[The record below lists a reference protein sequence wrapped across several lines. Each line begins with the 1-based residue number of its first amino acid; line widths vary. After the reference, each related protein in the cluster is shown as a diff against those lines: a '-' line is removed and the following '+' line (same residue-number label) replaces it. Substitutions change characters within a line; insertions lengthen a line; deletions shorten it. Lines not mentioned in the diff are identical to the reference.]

1 MKWNCGWAW
10 VAGMCLASLLSAQG
24 QQPRSVN
31 VTGAEAAPATSM
43 MAHDNRIAVPRLIKF
58 NGTLTDFGGNPLNG
72 AAEVTFT
79 LYKQE
84 ADTEPVWTETQSVQ
98 CDSKGNYTVLLG
110 STQSEGLPVELF
122 ASSEAHWLG
131 VEVQGQPQPPRTL
144 LVSVPYALR
153 AVEAEKLG
161 GKSLSDFVLSENLGD
176 QVRQV
181 IETQS
186 AAQPAPVSTS
196 QPQAAG
202 GNGLPQSSAPN
213 PPTVF
218 SGSNTSQIVLV
229 QQKGSG
235 AGLVSLTTQNVA
247 LSGHS
252 AGGTGSTGVL
262 GQTGGTSSNG
272 VAGIAMS
279 TSTSTNQNGVY
290 GQNDGGG
297 AGVAGISNSTS
308 AVGVYG
314 QSPGFAGIY
323 GQGTGYA
330 GIYGQGSGYA
340 GVFGSNTSTS
350 GYATGV
356 AGDGSPS
363 PNGSGVT
370 GTSNMWVGVG
380 GQASATSGIP
390 AYGVWGNSLSSDGV
404 AIAGFEDATTGPTV
418 GVYGADASSGGVGVS
433 GYASSASGGTAGV
446 VGQVLSPNGTAG
458 VFINLA
464 GQGLLLQGISATSTV
479 FTVDASGNLTI
490 SGNLIVNG
498 TKSSTAKLQDG
509 REVALYA
516 VESPENW
523 FEDFGSGELSNGVAW
538 IPLDASFA
546 QSTNTALAY
555 HVYLTPNGD
564 SNGLYV
570 ARKTATGFEVREH
583 GGGASTV
590 AFDFRI
596 VARRRGYES
605 VRMAEVHHPKT
616 EVSSQLL
623 STRPMKIPAA
633 SLRPG
638 TKPTPIR
645 PIAH

>member
-1 MKWNCGWAW
+1 MKWNCGWAR

-58 NGTLTDFGGNPLNG
+58 NGTLTDFSGNPLNG
-72 AAEVTFT
+72 TTEVTFT

-84 ADTEPVWTETQSVQ
+84 SDTEPVWTETQIVQ
-98 CDSKGNYTVLLG
+98 FDSKGNYTVLLG

-131 VEVQGQPQPPRTL
+131 VEVQGQPLPPRTL

-186 AAQPAPVSTS
+186 AAQPALANTS
-196 QPQAAG
+196 QAQPAS
-202 GNGLPQSSAPN
+202 NGLPQSSAPN
-213 PPTVF
+213 PPAVF

-330 GIYGQGSGYA
+330 GVYGQSSGYA
-340 GVFGSNTSTS
+340 GVFGSNVATS
-350 GYATGV
+350 GPATGV
-356 AGDGSPS
+356 AGDGSAS
-363 PNGSGVT
+363 PTGSGVT
-370 GTSNMWVGVG
+370 GSSNLWVGVG
-380 GQASATSGIP
+380 GSASATSGIP
-390 AYGVWGNSLSSDGV
+390 AYGVWGNSQSTSGV
-404 AIAGFEDATTGPTV
+404 AIAGFEDATTGSTI
-418 GVYGADASSGGVGVS
+418 GVYGTASSSS
-433 GYASSASGGTAGV
+433 GAAIYGNAAATSGGTAGV

-458 VFINLA
+458 VFIDLA
-464 GQGLLLQGISATSTV
+464 GQGLILQGISGTSTV
-479 FTVDASGNLTI
+479 FTVDANGNLTM

-498 TKSSTAKLQDG
+498 TKSSTAKLEDG

-583 GGGASTV
+583 GGGASKV
-590 AFDFRI
+590 AFDFRV

-638 TKPTPIR
+638 TKPAPIR
-645 PIAH
+645 PIAP